1 MAKPH
6 SLDFN
11 DVLKNLI
18 DSIYNL
24 ERNAGGIY
32 INTFSTHNTLTT
44 FASGVKKG
52 VGGWGGGGGG
62 GQICFL

>member
-18 DSIYNL
+18 GKPEDSIYNL

-44 FASGVKKG
+44 FASG
-52 VGGWGGGGGG
+52 
-62 GQICFL
+62 L